1 VPVGAEPATVASPEP
16 VEGRVNVMLIELA
29 PQRKH
34 GCAIAGPLIAGP
46 GSVGY
51 AGELGRMLDLEKFGA
66 LVTAPVSLRPRKGNP
81 PPRMVNLPGGLLLAH
96 GEPGPGWRRLHDRH
110 GGAWL
115 RSRVPIIAH
124 VVGRTSLGEL
134 ARRIEAAGGIAALM
148 LDVPDA
154 ESLGWLEGLRAVTEL
169 PVLARLRD
177 GDPAFAARA
186 IEAGADTLVAISPP
200 QGTAT
205 DPHSGQIVEGDLYGP
220 FVHPLALRAVRQIA
234 AAGLAAPLIAYGG
247 VHTATDVA
255 AFLAA
260 GACAVMV
267 DSLAWVDP
275 AGVNQLLSTSRG
287 SPT

>member
-1 VPVGAEPATVASPEP
+1 
-16 VEGRVNVMLIELA
+16 MIELA

-34 GCAIAGPLIAGP
+34 GCVIAGPLIAGP
-46 GSVGY
+46 GAIGY
-51 AGELGRMLDLEKFGA
+51 SGETARLIDIERFGA

-81 PPRMVNLPGGLLLAH
+81 PPRMINLPGGLLLAH
-96 GEPGPGWRRLHDRH
+96 GEPSPGWYRLRERY

-115 RSRVPIIAH
+115 RSRIPVIAH

-134 ARRIEAAGGIAALM
+134 ARRIEATGGIAALM

-169 PVLARLRD
+169 PILARLRD
-177 GDPAFAARA
+177 GDPVFAARA
-186 IEAGADTLVAISPP
+186 VEYGADALVAISSP
-200 QGTAT
+200 QGVVT
-205 DPHSGQIVEGDLYGP
+205 DPRSGQIVEGGLYGP
-220 FVHPLALRAVRQIA
+220 FVHSLALRAVRQIT
-234 AAGLAAPLIAYGG
+234 AAGLAAPLIACGG
-247 VHTATDVA
+247 VHTPADVT

-275 AGVNQLLSTSRG
+275 AGVNQLLSTSLG